1 MSKTTI
7 KNISKFEI
15 SINLPNVRF
24 RRTLKPK
31 QGFLATEEVLDDFTF
46 DPGCRTLVKNGYLTV
61 ISENEEAIAQI
72 DMPEKKTAE
81 EVDIA
86 ELLTKKTHKELKAV
100 LDDATDAL
108 KDAIAKTAI
117 EMNIGDPARSQI
129 IKMYCGVDVLQALA
143 LQNKE

>member
-86 ELLTKKTHKELKAV
+86 ELLTEKTHKELKAV

>member
-24 RRTLKPK
+24 RRTLRPK
-31 QGFLATEEVLDDFTF
+31 QGFIATEDVLDDFTF

-61 ISENEEAIAQI
+61 ISENEEVVAQI

-81 EVDIA
+81 EVDIE